1 MQIALGICRLLNPR
15 IKKKITENINIKIT
29 NKEEIIHCLERKDHN
44 KYLGILM
51 TKNSRESTI

>member
-44 KYLGILM
+44 KYLGILID
-51 TKNSRESTI
+51 KKLS